1 LKLVGAHVQYGGIKL
16 YLTLTNVVQELGGDY
31 GLQRF
36 VGNFGAIVFAPVGGY
51 LIGKLV
57 VYTYHKK

>member
-1 LKLVGAHVQYGGIKL
+1 MKVC
-16 YLTLTNVVQELGGDY
+16 LTLTDVVQELGGDY

-51 LIGKLV
+51 LIGNIGF
-57 VYTYHKK
+57 TYHKKILLRELDVDG